1 GGTRAAERAWA
12 RHAGLPRTA
21 RGSSPPSAV
30 RVAGDR
36 EPLGHRASRGRD
48 RARRRPCPRR
58 PGPGPP
64 DQAEPAGP
72 GLRDGR
78 PVSLAAWILALLLA
92 ASAPEVAEGQ
102 VFLASRPNP
111 EFTIGPLFVR
121 ATVAPETQ
129 VVTADV
135 LWSLVSPPNTAGG
148 SVQQD
153 LYLLWPNSVGGDSTA
168 GAADPALAAYVKS
181 RGCAPIAEGRLPLLV
196 KSLYRIGEELPPE
209 PGKGGAPFVTFVRQ
223 GGPLGLTS
231 PVTYVRIPWTPLL
244 ANRTWLMN
252 LRMEL
257 TDLMKRR
264 KATWIEDLFWGP
276 QHTISLTFNDT
287 RPRALFPLYFERRD
301 RVVRL
306 ADDPSQLLVNLRDAD
321 HLKIYEFYPGS
332 ARRRLSET
340 LDSTEEI
347 ALFLDSSEGISP
359 QVLTVQFGYFR
370 GMRSWA
376 PVLIPIAF
384 FALGNL
390 AMPIFMMLVRRVSAA
405 LKGRVQFGP
414 GTAER
419 QTGVV
424 ISRET
429 LARIVPGVTTNEEV
443 LKYCGPEAEEHEQL
457 TAPGRRTLLYRG
469 RGLGPQ
475 RPRRARCALPGRR
488 RVEA

>member
-1 GGTRAAERAWA
+1 MI
-12 RHAGLPRTA
+12 RTA
-21 RGSSPPSAV
+21 WV
-30 RVAGDR
+30 
-36 EPLGHRASRGRD
+36 
-48 RARRRPCPRR
+48 
-58 PGPGPP
+58 
-64 DQAEPAGP
+64 
-72 GLRDGR
+72 
-78 PVSLAAWILALLLA
+78 IALLLA
-92 ASAPEVAEGQ
+92 TATPEVAEAQ

-111 EFTIGPLFVR
+111 EFMIGPLFIR
-121 ATVAPETQ
+121 ATVTPETE
-129 VVTADV
+129 VVTLDV
-135 LWSLVSPPNTAGG
+135 LWSLVIPPNTAGA
-148 SVQQD
+148 SVEQD
-153 LYLLWPNSVGGDSTA
+153 LYFLWPNAVDGDATA

-181 RGCAPIAEGRLPLLV
+181 RGFTPIAEGRLPLLA

-209 PGKGGAPFVTFVRQ
+209 PVHGGAPFVTFVRQ

-264 KATWIEDLFWGP
+264 QATWIEDLFWGP
-276 QHTISLTFNDT
+276 QHTVSLTFNDV

-306 ADDPSQLLVNLRDAD
+306 AEDPSQLLVNLRDAQ
-321 HLKIYEFYPGS
+321 HLKVYEFYPGA

-340 LDSTEEI
+340 LESTDEI
-347 ALFLDSSEGISP
+347 TLFLDSSEGITP

-390 AMPIFMMLVRRVSAA
+390 AMPIFMMIVRRGSAA

-414 GTAER
+414 GSAER

-424 ISRET
+424 LSRET
-429 LARIVPGVTTNEEV
+429 LARLVPGVTTAEEV
-443 LKYCGPEAEEHEQL
+443 LRYCGPDAEEHEQL
-457 TAPGRRTLLYRG
+457 TAPGQRILIYRG
-469 RGLGPQ
+469 RRVAPQ
-475 RPRRARCALPGRR
+475 GRR
-488 RVEA
+488 RLGWLTTVRRWSIEQHEVEITLKDNVVTDVQARVRRSPLAEPETTPTA

>member
-1 GGTRAAERAWA
+1 MT
-12 RHAGLPRTA
+12 
-21 RGSSPPSAV
+21 SI
-30 RVAGDR
+30 
-36 EPLGHRASRGRD
+36 
-48 RARRRPCPRR
+48 
-58 PGPGPP
+58 
-64 DQAEPAGP
+64 
-72 GLRDGR
+72 
-78 PVSLAAWILALLLA
+78 AWILALMLA
-92 ASAPEVAEGQ
+92 AAVPDVALAQ

-121 ATVAPETQ
+121 ATVTPDTE
-129 VVTADV
+129 VVTLDV
-135 LWSLVSPPNTAGG
+135 LWSLAIPPSTTGAAIE
-148 SVQQD
+148 QD
-153 LYLLWPNSVGGDSTA
+153 LYLLWPNAVGGDMAA
-168 GAADPALAAYVKS
+168 GPPDPALAAYVKS
-181 RGCAPIAEGRLPLLV
+181 RGFTPIAEGRLPLLA

-209 PGKGGAPFVTFVRQ
+209 PVKNGAPFVTFVRL

-244 ANRTWLMN
+244 ANRTWQMN

-257 TDLMKRR
+257 KDLMKRR

-276 QHTISLTFNDT
+276 QHTIALTFNDV

-301 RVVRL
+301 RVIRL

-347 ALFLDSSEGISP
+347 TLFLDSSEGISP

-390 AMPIFMMLVRRVSAA
+390 AMPIFMMTVRRVRAA
-405 LKGRVQFGP
+405 VADRLQFGP
-414 GTAER
+414 RSADRE
-419 QTGVV
+419 TGVV
-424 ISRET
+424 LSRET
-429 LARIVPGVTTNEEV
+429 LARIVPGQTTAEQV
-443 LKYCGPEAEEHEQL
+443 LRYCGQDAEEHEQL
-457 TAPGRRTLLYRG
+457 TAPGRRTLIYRG
-469 RGLGPQ
+469 RRVVPQ
-475 RPRRARCALPGRR
+475 GRR
-488 RVEA
+488 RLGWLATVRRWSIEQHEVEITLERDVVTDVQARVRRSPLASPKTAPTA

>member
-1 GGTRAAERAWA
+1 M
-12 RHAGLPRTA
+12 
-21 RGSSPPSAV
+21 
-30 RVAGDR
+30 
-36 EPLGHRASRGRD
+36 
-48 RARRRPCPRR
+48 RRSVW
-58 PGPGPP
+58 
-64 DQAEPAGP
+64 
-72 GLRDGR
+72 L
-78 PVSLAAWILALLLA
+78 LALA
-92 ASAPEVAEGQ
+92 MAVAMPGTVQGQ

-121 ATVAPETQ
+121 ATVIPETEM
-129 VVTADV
+129 VTLDV
-135 LWSLVSPPNTAGG
+135 LWSLAIPPNISGTAIE
-148 SVQQD
+148 QD
-153 LYLLWPNSVGGDSTA
+153 LYLLWPNAVDGGST
-168 GAADPALAAYVKS
+168 GGQPDPALATYVKS
-181 RGCAPIAEGRLPLLV
+181 RGFTPIAEGRLPLLA

-209 PGKGGAPFVTFVRQ
+209 PVKNGAPFVTFVRQ
-223 GGPLGLTS
+223 GGPLGLTA

-244 ANRTWLMN
+244 ANRTWQMN

-276 QHTISLTFNDT
+276 QHTIALTFNDV

-347 ALFLDSSEGISP
+347 TLFLDSSEGISP

-370 GMRSWA
+370 GLRSWA

-390 AMPIFMMLVRRVSAA
+390 AMPIFMMLVRRASAA
-405 LKGRVQFGP
+405 LAGRVQFGP
-414 GTAER
+414 GSAER
-419 QTGVV
+419 ETGVV
-424 ISRET
+424 LSRET
-429 LARIVPGVTTNEEV
+429 LARIVPGQTTAEQV
-443 LKYCGPEAEEHEQL
+443 LRSCGPEAEEHEQL
-457 TAPGRRTLLYRG
+457 TAPGRRTFIYRG
-469 RGLGPQ
+469 RRVVPQ
-475 RPRRARCALPGRR
+475 GRR
-488 RVEA
+488 RLGWLATVRRWSIEQHEVEITLERDVVTDVQARVRRSPLASPETAPAA

>member
-1 GGTRAAERAWA
+1 
-12 RHAGLPRTA
+12 
-21 RGSSPPSAV
+21 V
-30 RVAGDR
+30 
-36 EPLGHRASRGRD
+36 SRSVW
-48 RARRRPCPRR
+48 
-58 PGPGPP
+58 
-64 DQAEPAGP
+64 
-72 GLRDGR
+72 L
-78 PVSLAAWILALLLA
+78 LALA
-92 ASAPEVAEGQ
+92 MAVAMPGTVQGQ

-121 ATVAPETQ
+121 ATVIPETE
-129 VVTADV
+129 VVTLDV
-135 LWSLVSPPNTAGG
+135 LWSLAIPPNISGTAIE
-148 SVQQD
+148 QD
-153 LYLLWPNSVGGDSTA
+153 LYLLWPNAVDGGST
-168 GAADPALAAYVKS
+168 GGQPDPALATYVKS
-181 RGCAPIAEGRLPLLV
+181 RGFTPIAEGRLPLLA

-209 PGKGGAPFVTFVRQ
+209 PVKNGAPFVTFVRQ
-223 GGPLGLTS
+223 GGPLGLTA

-244 ANRTWLMN
+244 ANRTWQMN

-276 QHTISLTFNDT
+276 QHTIALTFNDV

-347 ALFLDSSEGISP
+347 TLFLDSSEGISP

-370 GMRSWA
+370 GLRSWA

-390 AMPIFMMLVRRVSAA
+390 AMPIFMMLVRRASATLA
-405 LKGRVQFGP
+405 GRVQFGP
-414 GTAER
+414 GSAER
-419 QTGVV
+419 ETGVV
-424 ISRET
+424 LSRET
-429 LARIVPGVTTNEEV
+429 LARIVPGQTTGEQV
-443 LKYCGPEAEEHEQL
+443 LRYCGPEAEEHEQL
-457 TAPGRRTLLYRG
+457 TAPGRRTLIYRG
-469 RGLGPQ
+469 RRVVPQ
-475 RPRRARCALPGRR
+475 GRR
-488 RVEA
+488 RLGWLATVRRWSIEQHEVAITLERDVVTDVQARVRRSPLALPETAPAA

>member
-1 GGTRAAERAWA
+1 VSRIGWMLCLTIAAAPGVA
-12 RHAGLPRTA
+12 R
-21 RGSSPPSAV
+21 
-30 RVAGDR
+30 
-36 EPLGHRASRGRD
+36 
-48 RARRRPCPRR
+48 
-58 PGPGPP
+58 
-64 DQAEPAGP
+64 
-72 GLRDGR
+72 
-78 PVSLAAWILALLLA
+78 
-92 ASAPEVAEGQ
+92 GQ

-121 ATVAPETQ
+121 ATVSPDTE
-129 VVTADV
+129 VVTLDV
-135 LWSLVSPPNTAGG
+135 LWSLAIPPTTAGAA
-148 SVQQD
+148 VEQD
-153 LYLLWPNSVGGDSTA
+153 LYLLWPNKVDGDA
-168 GAADPALAAYVKS
+168 GAGPPDPALAAYVKR
-181 RGCAPIAEGRLPLLV
+181 RGFTPIAEGRLPLFA

-209 PGKGGAPFVTFVRQ
+209 PVRGGAPFVTFVRT

-244 ANRTWLMN
+244 ANRTWQMN

-276 QHTISLTFNDT
+276 QHTISLTFNDV

-301 RVVRL
+301 RVIRL

-321 HLKIYEFYPGS
+321 HLKIYEFYPGA

-347 ALFLDSSEGISP
+347 ALFLDASEGISP

-390 AMPIFMMLVRRVSAA
+390 AMPVFMSLLRRVSAA

-414 GTAER
+414 GSAER
-419 QTGVV
+419 ETGVV
-424 ISRET
+424 LARET
-429 LARIVPGVTTNEEV
+429 LARIVPGHTTYAEV
-443 LKYCGPEAEEHEQL
+443 LRFCGPDAEEHEQL
-457 TAPGRRTLLYRG
+457 TAPGRRTLIYRG
-469 RGLGPQ
+469 RRVVPQ
-475 RPRRARCALPGRR
+475 GRR
-488 RVEA
+488 RLGWLATVRRWSIEQHEVEITLQGDVVSDVQARVRRSPLATQDAAPAA

>member
-1 GGTRAAERAWA
+1 MSRTVACVIALFLVAAAPHCARA
-12 RHAGLPRTA
+12 
-21 RGSSPPSAV
+21 
-30 RVAGDR
+30 
-36 EPLGHRASRGRD
+36 
-48 RARRRPCPRR
+48 
-58 PGPGPP
+58 
-64 DQAEPAGP
+64 
-72 GLRDGR
+72 
-78 PVSLAAWILALLLA
+78 
-92 ASAPEVAEGQ
+92 Q

-121 ATVAPETQ
+121 ATVAPDTE
-129 VVTADV
+129 VVTLDV
-135 LWSLVSPPNTAGG
+135 LWSLVIPPNTAGAA
-148 SVQQD
+148 VEQD
-153 LYLLWPNSVGGDSTA
+153 LYLLWPNSVDGDQTA

-181 RGCAPIAEGRLPLLV
+181 RGFTPIAEGRLPLLA

-209 PGKGGAPFVTFVRQ
+209 PVKGGAPFVTFVRQ

-231 PVTYVRIPWTPLL
+231 PVTYVRIPWTPLM

-264 KATWIEDLFWGP
+264 KATWIDDLFWGP

-321 HLKIYEFYPGS
+321 HLKIHEFYPGS

-359 QVLTVQFGYFR
+359 QVLTVQFGYFK

-414 GTAER
+414 GSAER
-419 QTGVV
+419 QTGAVL
-424 ISRET
+424 SRET
-429 LARIVPGVTTNEEV
+429 LARIVPGVTTYEEV
-443 LKYCGPEAEEHEQL
+443 LRYCGPEAEEHEQL
-457 TAPGRRTLLYRG
+457 TAPGRRTLIYRG
-469 RGLGPQ
+469 RRVAPQ
-475 RPRRARCALPGRR
+475 GPRRLGWLLTVRRWSIEQHEVEITLEHNVVTDVQARVRR
-488 RVEA
+488 SPLTESEATPAP

>member
-1 GGTRAAERAWA
+1 M
-12 RHAGLPRTA
+12 
-21 RGSSPPSAV
+21 AV
-30 RVAGDR
+30 AV
-36 EPLGHRASRGRD
+36 
-48 RARRRPCPRR
+48 
-58 PGPGPP
+58 P
-64 DQAEPAGP
+64 DTVQ
-72 GLRDGR
+72 
-78 PVSLAAWILALLLA
+78 
-92 ASAPEVAEGQ
+92 GQ

-121 ATVAPETQ
+121 ATVTPETE
-129 VVTADV
+129 VVTLDV
-135 LWSLVSPPNTAGG
+135 LWSLAIPPNISGAAIE
-148 SVQQD
+148 QD
-153 LYLLWPNSVGGDSTA
+153 LYLLWPNAVDGGST
-168 GAADPALAAYVKS
+168 GGQPDPALSAYVKS
-181 RGCAPIAEGRLPLLV
+181 RGFTPIAEGRLPLLA

-209 PGKGGAPFVTFVRQ
+209 PVKNGAPFVTFVRQ
-223 GGPLGLTS
+223 GGPLGLTA

-244 ANRTWLMN
+244 ANRTWQMN

-276 QHTISLTFNDT
+276 QHTIALTFNDV

-347 ALFLDSSEGISP
+347 TLFLDSSEGITP

-370 GMRSWA
+370 GLRSWA

-390 AMPIFMMLVRRVSAA
+390 AMPIFMMLVRRASATLA
-405 LKGRVQFGP
+405 GRVQFGP
-414 GTAER
+414 GSAER
-419 QTGVV
+419 ETGVV
-424 ISRET
+424 LSRET
-429 LARIVPGVTTNEEV
+429 LARIVPGQTTTEQV
-443 LKYCGPEAEEHEQL
+443 LRYCGPEAEEHEQL
-457 TAPGRRTLLYRG
+457 TAPGRRTLIYRG
-469 RGLGPQ
+469 RRVVPQ
-475 RPRRARCALPGRR
+475 GRR
-488 RVEA
+488 RLGWLATVRRWSIEQHEVEITLERDVVTDVQARVRRSPLASPETAPAA